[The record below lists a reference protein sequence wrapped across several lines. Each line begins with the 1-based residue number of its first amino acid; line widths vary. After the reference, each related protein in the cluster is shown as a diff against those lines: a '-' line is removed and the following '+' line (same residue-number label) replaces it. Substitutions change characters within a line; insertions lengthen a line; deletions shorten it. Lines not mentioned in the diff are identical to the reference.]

1 MIIVYTIIRRQMNDD
16 HDIEQFW
23 LSFKQSI
30 LNFYGITEHRI
41 LRRPI
46 EKWSDNLNELQ
57 REKRYAEIEESIK
70 HYISLYAMDLIR
82 CCSHYHINILNTN
95 IKRWNKVAANHKCL
109 HEDDKKT
116 YFNCV
121 FMLLDICYMLMGQEN
136 TDVKE
141 LFSQYELCVLNDD
154 YTPFIKYAV
163 EHNKVGMLDKLLK
176 YDYYGTLEV
185 LGVTGSDKYC
195 AKKLMPML
203 KN

>member
-1 MIIVYTIIRRQMNDD
+1 MNDD

-23 LSFKQSI
+23 LSFKQSM
-30 LNFYGITEHRI
+30 LNFYGISEHRI

-57 REKRYAEIEESIK
+57 REKRYTDIEETIK

-109 HEDDKKT
+109 HENDKKT

-121 FMLLDICYMLMGQEN
+121 FMLLDICCMLMGQDN
-136 TDVKE
+136 TDVTE
-141 LFSQYELCVLNDD
+141 LFSQYELCVLNHD

-185 LGVTGSDKYC
+185 IGVTESDKYC
-195 AKKLMPML
+195 AKKLMSML

>member
-1 MIIVYTIIRRQMNDD
+1 MNDD

-23 LSFKQSI
+23 LSFKQSM
-30 LNFYGITEHRI
+30 LNFYRITDHNI

-46 EKWSDNLNELQ
+46 EKWSDALNQLQ

-82 CCSHYHINILNTN
+82 CCNHYHMNILMTN

-109 HEDDKKT
+109 QEDDRKT

-121 FMLLDICYMLMGQEN
+121 FMLLDVCYMLLEQGN
-136 TDVKE
+136 ADVKE
-141 LFSQYELCVLNDD
+141 LFSQYELCVLNHD
-154 YTPFIKYAV
+154 YTPLIKYAV

-185 LGVTGSDKYC
+185 LCVTGGSDKHC
-195 AKKLMPML
+195 AKKLMLLL